1 MSFLFNNSQEKSLK
15 NNEEAIILRE
25 IFNIIEAKK
34 NNKEIENKDNELL
47 AKYKI
52 KNIKLGNISN
62 DLNKPPKNRFKSKLQ
77 KILIKKI
84 L

>member
-1 MSFLFNNSQEKSLK
+1 MSFLFNNSQENSLK

-77 KILIKKI
+77 KILIKKT